1 MSVCVRE
8 HALSPVTHWCVL
20 FQPSCFIAASVF
32 CRIRRV
38 RACADVFVHSQS
50 VAHSA
55 VHPIRAKH
63 LILSSIGARVV
74 LCSSCPPPLACLPAC
89 SRTGR
94 SGRSRHHR
102 YLSLKFS
109 RTPARET
116 VGALSDKV
124 RGDFCKSP
132 WWKKVKTVTTCFSEV
147 IIMRINGR
155 LGGVAAQ
162 RRPSSVFGLRCA
174 ASGGSRG

>member
-1 MSVCVRE
+1 MSCSNRPV
-8 HALSPVTHWCVL
+8 LSPH
-20 FQPSCFIAASVF
+20 PYSVRSGVSVPAQM
-32 CRIRRV
+32 CLCIL
-38 RACADVFVHSQS
+38 SQS
-50 VAHSA
+50 HTLPYTPSEPNISFFPASGPEPCYA
-55 VHPIRAKH
+55 AA
-63 LILSSIGARVV
+63 AR
-74 LCSSCPPPLACLPAC
+74 PLACLPAC

-147 IIMRINGR
+147 IIMRINGG
-155 LGGVAAQ
+155 LGG
-162 RRPSSVFGLRCA
+162 GGCA
-174 ASGGSRG
+174 TPP